1 MHWYKEAY
9 KKNTKQHLH
18 GGKRERLGSN
28 CLAHL
33 DLEDDLNASDHDS

>member
-9 KKNTKQHLH
+9 KKNTKQHLP

-28 CLAHL
+28 CSAQL
-33 DLEDDLNASDHDS
+33 DLDDDLNASDHDA

>member
-1 MHWYKEAY
+1 MYWYKDAY

-28 CLAHL
+28 CAQEDYEE
-33 DLEDDLNASDHDS
+33 DLYAIEPDA

>member
-28 CLAHL
+28 CLVHL
-33 DLEDDLNASDHDS
+33 DLEEDLNASDHDA